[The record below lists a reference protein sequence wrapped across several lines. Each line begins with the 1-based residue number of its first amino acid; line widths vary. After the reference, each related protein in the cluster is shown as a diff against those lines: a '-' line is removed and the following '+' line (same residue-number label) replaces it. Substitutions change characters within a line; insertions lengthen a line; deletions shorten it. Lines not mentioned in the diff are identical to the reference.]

1 LRTRDVF
8 SYSFSAIKLRK
19 LRSGLTTLGIV
30 IGIAAIVALMSYTQG
45 FQVSITNQFTSGFA
59 TDTVTVSTR
68 SSFPEFGGDQPSNFT
83 LYVNDTAA
91 VETLDLVK
99 SATAVVTRRVD
110 LNATAG
116 QLSASA
122 TGVDFEKYSAM
133 YSTQFVAEL
142 GVIPTTPDN
151 NSVVIGHSIYDPY
164 NNGTIFADVGDQLTL
179 SVTIVEDGSF
189 HEKNMTLTV
198 VGVLGEIG
206 LSFSGPSD
214 TGVYIPVNLAT
225 SFFETDQANSILV
238 QLVDGSQTTIDAATT
253 SIQEL
258 FGGEVNVQSATAVLD
273 TISTS
278 LGTVELLLGGIAS
291 ISLIVAGV
299 GIMNIMI
306 VSLMERTR
314 EIGILKAVGAKGRAI
329 LGVFLSEALIIGLA
343 GGIIGIAAGYLIAI
357 VFSDFLSGGFIGRL
371 GGGGGTRTTFG
382 NPIRSSLSSIT
393 PMLTP
398 ELILMALA
406 FGMIVSVVFGLYP
419 AWRASKLKPV
429 DALRYE

>member
-1 LRTRDVF
+1 MRTRDVF
-8 SYSFSAIKLRK
+8 SYSLSAIKLRK

-59 TDTVTVSTR
+59 TDTVIVSTR
-68 SSFPEFGGDQPSNFT
+68 GSFQEFGGGQPSNFT

-91 VETLDLVK
+91 IETLDLVK

-110 LNATAG
+110 LNSTEG
-116 QLSASA
+116 NLSASV

-133 YSTQFVAEL
+133 YSTQFVAER
-142 GVIPTTPDN
+142 GIIPTTPDN
-151 NSVVIGHSIYDPY
+151 NSVVIGHSIYDPFD
-164 NNGTIFADVGDQLTL
+164 NGTIFADVGDQITM
-179 SVTIVEDGSF
+179 SITIMNNGSF
-189 HEKNMTLTV
+189 LEKNMTLTV
-198 VGVLGEIG
+198 VGVLGQIG

-225 SFFETDQANSILV
+225 SFFETDEANSILV
-238 QLVDGSQTTIDAATT
+238 QLVDDSETTISAATT
-253 SIQEL
+253 AIQEL
-258 FGGEVNVQSATAVLD
+258 LGTNVSVQSATAVLD
-273 TISTS
+273 TISTA

-343 GGIIGIAAGYLIAI
+343 GGVIGITAGYIIAI
-357 VFSDFLSGGFIGRL
+357 VFSRFLSGSFVGGLSGSGAREQIG
-371 GGGGGTRTTFG
+371 GSV
-382 NPIRSSLSSIT
+382 RSSLSSIT
-393 PMLTP
+393 PVLTP

-406 FGMIVSVVFGLYP
+406 FGVIVSVVFGLYP

>member
-1 LRTRDVF
+1 MKIRDVF

-68 SSFPEFGGDQPSNFT
+68 GSLQAFGGGQPSNFT

-91 VETLDLVK
+91 IETLDLVK

-110 LNATAG
+110 INATEG

-133 YSTQFVAEL
+133 YSTVFVAER

-164 NNGTIFADVGDQLTL
+164 DNGTIFADVGDQITM
-179 SVTIVEDGSF
+179 SVTIINDGSF
-189 HEKNMTLTV
+189 HEKNITLTV

-206 LSFSGPSD
+206 MSFLGPSD
-214 TGVYIPVNLAT
+214 TGVYIPINLAT
-225 SFFETDQANSILV
+225 SFFETNEANSILV
-238 QLVDGSQTTIDAATT
+238 QVVDDSQTTIDAATT
-253 SIQEL
+253 AIQDL
-258 FGGEVNVQSATAVLD
+258 FGGDVTVQSATAILD
-273 TISTS
+273 TISTA

-314 EIGILKAVGAKGRAI
+314 EIGILKAVGAKGTAI

-343 GGIIGIAAGYLIAI
+343 GGTIGIAAGYVIAI
-357 VFSDFLSGGFIGRL
+357 VFSEFLSGGFMGGL
-371 GGGGGTRTTFG
+371 GGGGTRTSIG
-382 NPIRSSLSSIT
+382 GSVRSSLSSIT
-393 PMLTP
+393 PVLTP